1 MATFCDMAY
10 TWDANKNKTSESITG
25 VMSGYGFTSAGT
37 TYDNED
43 LCISSSLPPP
53 ASSLLVNIDANGT
66 ADVNCQYDALGRRVA
81 RSGTGGSVVYV
92 QMDQQTIAD
101 YPVGGTAS
109 TPTYRYVYAS
119 YIDEPVVRKTAGTGG
134 TLVHFHRNH
143 QYSVTA
149 VTTSTGAIAERYAY
163 SAYGQPTI
171 LDASAS
177 VLSSSAINN
186 RYTYTGR
193 EWDATLG
200 LHHFRAR
207 WMSPS
212 AGRFLGRDPIEYVE
226 STNLYLSNLSF
237 TRLDSSGKLS
247 LTAARIAGKDNKQ
260 NYCSQGDNNREYI
273 VRYYLSEKPSCDG
286 WLLREVCVSC
296 GFTECPCK
304 KQSNNQKDFKTKCY
318 YEADRVY
325 AADYEGQ
332 NGSVHAGDDTVGGF
346 FSSFSDSSCGKY
358 SQVGITIFVCDEQLK
373 ELLGVNGDVDNNP
386 ETWKKKGAVRPK
398 GLPNTFG
405 HSASNR
411 DKTCLVGNGRGE

>member
-1 MATFCDMAY
+1 MHRMVA
-10 TWDANKNKTSESITG
+10 SSIPCKLSLCADRAHACAG
-25 VMSGYGFTSAGT
+25 DSYVSSGIDVACPT
-37 TYDNED
+37 TQRVLAIASPHELHGDSWT
-43 LCISSSLPPP
+43 SSST
-53 ASSLLVNIDANGT
+53 GT
-66 ADVNCQYDALGRRVA
+66 
-81 RSGTGGSVVYV
+81 RSFCCN
-92 QMDQQTIAD
+92 Q
-101 YPVGGTAS
+101 
-109 TPTYRYVYAS
+109 
-119 YIDEPVVRKTAGTGG
+119 
-134 TLVHFHRNH
+134 
-143 QYSVTA
+143 QYSITA

-163 SAYGQPTI
+163 TAYGQPTI
-171 LDASAS
+171 LDASGLPLTPQS
-177 VLSSSAINN
+177 STLSN

-247 LTAARIAGKDNKQ
+247 LTATRIAGKDNKQ

-318 YEADRVY
+318 Y
-325 AADYEGQ
+325 
-332 NGSVHAGDDTVGGF
+332 
-346 FSSFSDSSCGKY
+346 
-358 SQVGITIFVCDEQLK
+358 
-373 ELLGVNGDVDNNP
+373 
-386 ETWKKKGAVRPK
+386 
-398 GLPNTFG
+398 
-405 HSASNR
+405 
-411 DKTCLVGNGRGE
+411 

>member
-1 MATFCDMAY
+1 MAY

-66 ADVNCQYDALGRRVA
+66 ADVNFQYVALGRRVA
-81 RSGTGGSVVYV
+81 RSGTGGSEVYV

-101 YPVGGTAS
+101 YPVGGAAT
-109 TPTYRYVYAS
+109 TPTFRYVYAS
-119 YIDEPVVRKTAGTGG
+119 YIDEPVVRKGPTSTS
-134 TLVHFHRNH
+134 TVHFYHRNH

-149 VTTSTGAIAERYAY
+149 ITTSAGSIAERYAY

-212 AGRFLGRDPIEYVE
+212 AGRFLGRDPIGYDAGV
-226 STNLYLSNLSF
+226 SVYQFLRSRILV
-237 TRLDSSGKLS
+237 RLDPTGTVDINCHCSCIREVSGRLEDSFEATLTVECPGLARDCCFAACEVERRNRYGEAVQGCEQSSCTFKWKRPGTIDPDIDYKPCDEWNQSKSNCLTFCS
-247 LTAARIAGKDNKQ
+247 EGYTTCMEIGIASCILTGRSFLNCATAAGIACQ
-260 NYCSQGDNNREYI
+260 IAY
-273 VRYYLSEKPSCDG
+273 
-286 WLLREVCVSC
+286 
-296 GFTECPCK
+296 
-304 KQSNNQKDFKTKCY
+304 
-318 YEADRVY
+318 
-325 AADYEGQ
+325 
-332 NGSVHAGDDTVGGF
+332 GSV
-346 FSSFSDSSCGKY
+346 CQRY
-358 SQVGITIFVCDEQLK
+358 CNQCL
-373 ELLGVNGDVDNNP
+373 NP
-386 ETWKKKGAVRPK
+386 
-398 GLPNTFG
+398 
-405 HSASNR
+405 
-411 DKTCLVGNGRGE
+411 